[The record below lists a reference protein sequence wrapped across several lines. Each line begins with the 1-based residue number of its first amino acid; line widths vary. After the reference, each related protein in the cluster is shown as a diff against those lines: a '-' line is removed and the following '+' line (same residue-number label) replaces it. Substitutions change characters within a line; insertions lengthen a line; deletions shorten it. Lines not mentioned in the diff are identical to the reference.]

1 MSVPVAERLLTRLVV
16 DPKKPVRKRASLRKR
31 LAALGVGLVFALVA
45 AEITLR
51 VSGVATLHLNP
62 LSGFHNSD
70 ERLGWVG
77 APSYTGRFRQPEFD
91 VRIEHDEEGFRRP
104 AEAFRGAADAPQVV
118 FLGDSFTWGWGVAS
132 GATFVDRVQAAVG
145 DATHVRNRGVN
156 GYGTTQHLV
165 LLRERVLELR
175 PRAVTL
181 MFCEND
187 VTDCVDVKKGR
198 RPWAELDGGEVVL
211 RNLPV
216 EQRMVGWWPQL
227 RRKSKALSLLTYQ
240 FDVLSAKWKQMMKGK
255 PVYAADDEAVTMSPW
270 REPRPSWDVCAAL
283 LGEIAQ
289 LCAEQQPPVEMRLVY
304 IPVLSDA
311 VGPEPDPAS
320 PGRLQNRLA
329 ATCAAHGIRYLDLT
343 PAFRSVIEAHQ
354 RDGGD
359 APGEPLFFPGD
370 GHWSE
375 EGHALAAEQLLQAFA
390 WRF

>member
-1 MSVPVAERLLTRLVV
+1 M
-16 DPKKPVRKRASLRKR
+16 RKR

-145 DATHVRNRGVN
+145 DATQVRNRGVN

-187 VTDCVDVKKGR
+187 VTDLWTSRRAGVRGQSWTAGR
-198 RPWAELDGGEVVL
+198 SCCAICPSSSAWSVGG
-211 RNLPV
+211 
-216 EQRMVGWWPQL
+216 
-227 RRKSKALSLLTYQ
+227 
-240 FDVLSAKWKQMMKGK
+240 
-255 PVYAADDEAVTMSPW
+255 
-270 REPRPSWDVCAAL
+270 PSYV
-283 LGEIAQ
+283 
-289 LCAEQQPPVEMRLVY
+289 
-304 IPVLSDA
+304 
-311 VGPEPDPAS
+311 AS
-320 PGRLQNRLA
+320 PRRCL
-329 ATCAAHGIRYLDLT
+329 C
-343 PAFRSVIEAHQ
+343 
-354 RDGGD
+354 
-359 APGEPLFFPGD
+359 
-370 GHWSE
+370 
-375 EGHALAAEQLLQAFA
+375 
-390 WRF
+390 